1 MEGTPCARYAN
12 AAKTQRKTERVIGRR
27 SQGTIIRE
35 IGFGIFQIPLPENTA
50 TNTAFDLSRR
60 KRIFIPKRLVLSNQ
74 IRPFLLV
81 DFAARGAEGSSDRH
95 LNRVDTFSTDGNRAF
110 RKTSAR
116 FRIFAIRESAES
128 WKKTAVWK
136 IQAREEIRNELDD
149 FPAKFGFVTS
159 RQFLISRFCFQI
171 NIYP

>member
-27 SQGTIIRE
+27 SQETIIRE

-81 DFAARGAEGSSDRH
+81 DFAARGQRDRAT
-95 LNRVDTFSTDGNRAF
+95 DT
-110 RKTSAR
+110 
-116 FRIFAIRESAES
+116 
-128 WKKTAVWK
+128 
-136 IQAREEIRNELDD
+136 
-149 FPAKFGFVTS
+149 
-159 RQFLISRFCFQI
+159 
-171 NIYP
+171 